1 MRCPN
6 QIVEAG
12 LLEVVDLAER
22 YVPDVLAAAL
32 KEAMRILSGVEA
44 IRFIFFD
51 HRDVVRHPIV
61 QAIVNAYDTFEGGK
75 PAPDVL
81 GRVRAASEEA

>member
-1 MRCPN
+1 
-6 QIVEAG
+6 
-12 LLEVVDLAER
+12 
-22 YVPDVLAAAL
+22 
-32 KEAMRILSGVEA
+32 
-44 IRFIFFD
+44 
-51 HRDVVRHPIV
+51 VRHPIV